1 MVSKPPI
8 DCGALHKSLR
18 RMSLRR
24 RNLTHQANR
33 LSVVHPQRGAPMTKQ
48 PGRIYAS
55 DLARELGMNEKVARA
70 KLRAAGYEA
79 PYKEKACK
87 KL

>member
-1 MVSKPPI
+1 
-8 DCGALHKSLR
+8 
-18 RMSLRR
+18 
-24 RNLTHQANR
+24 
-33 LSVVHPQRGAPMTKQ
+33 MTKQ

-79 PYKEKACK
+79 PYKVKACK